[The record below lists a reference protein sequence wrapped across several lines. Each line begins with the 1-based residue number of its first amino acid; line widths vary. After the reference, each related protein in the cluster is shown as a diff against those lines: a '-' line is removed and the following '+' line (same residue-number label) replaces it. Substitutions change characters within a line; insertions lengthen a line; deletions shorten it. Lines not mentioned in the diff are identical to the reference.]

1 MIRFTP
7 FLVCALLAKASLA
20 IPSPFTNLARQAG
33 DVCPLDAVSCQNVSG
48 INSCCV
54 ETPGG
59 LLLQTQFWNFKPAKG
74 PVDSWTVHGLWP
86 DKCDGSFDVSCDPSR
101 EYPNIRDVLTGN
113 GKEDLLR
120 WMEEF
125 WVDTRGDNERFWSS
139 EWNRHGTC
147 MSTIAPNCMP
157 EGSATGLDAAFY
169 FQFIAE
175 AFKSLPTYEFLSSA
189 GIKPDRT
196 KTYSLD
202 ELTSAIKAAHGF
214 LPALDCKNGALNSIF
229 YYFNLRGTVMN
240 GTLVPFDAPK
250 RGSCPK
256 NGIKYLPKTN

>member
-1 MIRFTP
+1 MIHLTP

-33 DVCPLDAVSCQNVSG
+33 DVCPADALSCQNVSG
-48 INSCCV
+48 VNSCCV
-54 ETPGG
+54 ETPLG
-59 LLLQTQFWNFKPAKG
+59 LLLQTQFWNFEPAKG

-86 DKCDGSFDVSCDPSR
+86 DKCDATPKVSCDPSR
-101 EYPNIRDVLTGN
+101 EHPNIRDVLTEN

-125 WVDTRGDNERFWSS
+125 WVGIPTDEYLWAN

-147 MSTIAPNCMP
+147 MSTIAPKCMP
-157 EGSATGLDAAFY
+157 EDSATGLDAAIY
-169 FQFIAE
+169 FQKTAD
-175 AFKSLPTYEFLSSA
+175 AFKSVPTYEFLASV
-189 GIKPDRT
+189 GIEPNTT

-202 ELTSAIKAAHGF
+202 ELESAFKATHGF
-214 LPALDCKNGALNSIF
+214 IPALDCRNGALSHIL
-229 YYFNLRGTVMN
+229 YYFHLKGNIMD
-240 GTLVPFDAPK
+240 GTLVPLDALK

-256 NGIKYLPKTN
+256 TGIKYLPKTG